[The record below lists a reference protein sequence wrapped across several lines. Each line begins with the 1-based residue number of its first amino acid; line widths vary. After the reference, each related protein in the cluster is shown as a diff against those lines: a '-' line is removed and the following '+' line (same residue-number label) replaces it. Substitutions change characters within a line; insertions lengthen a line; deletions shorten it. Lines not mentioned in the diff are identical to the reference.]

1 MGHFIMGHFIMGYFI
16 MGYFVFGSPPREG
29 GSGRG
34 TQIDILPPL
43 VAGSPDPELFPV

>member
-1 MGHFIMGHFIMGYFI
+1 MMGHFIMGYFI

-34 TQIDILPPL
+34 TQIDILPTYAKKRCL
-43 VAGSPDPELFPV
+43 MSINRI